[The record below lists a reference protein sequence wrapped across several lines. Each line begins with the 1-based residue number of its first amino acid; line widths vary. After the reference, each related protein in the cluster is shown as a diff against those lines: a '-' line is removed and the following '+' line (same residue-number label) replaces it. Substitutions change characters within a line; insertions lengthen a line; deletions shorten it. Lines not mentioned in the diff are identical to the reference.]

1 MGFQTGVCLSREAV
15 AGKGT
20 TEETLILALIF
31 SSAFKT
37 KGCLLFKGFSQKK
50 MREIICFFLHIIFF
64 YGMESSTGP
73 LFPLCIFC
81 FLSVRGICFT
91 SNL

>member
-31 SSAFKT
+31 SSDFKT
-37 KGCLLFKGFSQKK
+37 KGCLLLKGFSQKK
-50 MREIICFFLHIIFF
+50 KNERNNLFLLTHN
-64 YGMESSTGP
+64 
-73 LFPLCIFC
+73 LFLWHGVQYWATFS
-81 FLSVRGICFT
+81 SVRILL
-91 SNL
+91 SLSERNLFHF